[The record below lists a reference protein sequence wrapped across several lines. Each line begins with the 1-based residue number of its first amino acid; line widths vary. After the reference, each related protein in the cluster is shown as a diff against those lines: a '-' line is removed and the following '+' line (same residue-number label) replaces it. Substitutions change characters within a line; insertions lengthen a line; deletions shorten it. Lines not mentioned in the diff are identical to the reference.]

1 MDRKEKAAKIK
12 ELMERKTKVIFR
24 KFKDGEVIALFPEVQ
39 ANYNKCDCGS
49 YLHVGQH
56 GAASYFITD
65 RTKPAKPNEYESLR
79 QELESIGYVL
89 DIRKRIGKRWF
100 EVNQN

>member
-1 MDRKEKAAKIK
+1 MDRKEKAAKIR
-12 ELMERKTKVIFR
+12 ELTERKTKVIFR
-24 KFKDGEVIALFPEVQ
+24 KFKDGEVIALLPEVQ
-39 ANYNKCDCGS
+39 ATCNQSECES

-56 GAASYFITD
+56 GAVSYFITD
-65 RTKPAKPNEYESLR
+65 RTKPANPNEYESLR

-100 EVNQN
+100 NT